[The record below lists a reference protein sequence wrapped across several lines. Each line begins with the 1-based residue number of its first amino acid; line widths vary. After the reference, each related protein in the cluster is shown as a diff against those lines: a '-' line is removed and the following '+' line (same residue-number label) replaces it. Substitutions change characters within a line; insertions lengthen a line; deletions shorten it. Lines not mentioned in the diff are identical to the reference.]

1 MLKQQLQQKLQQK
14 LSPQQIQV
22 IRLLEL
28 TTVEFEERVKQELV
42 ENPALDEGATQP
54 EEKDS
59 AAENDTFDN
68 ENGTNDSEDIS
79 LGDYYSEDDIPEYKL
94 EERRAKA
101 ERREEIPFSG
111 SSSFH
116 DYLLKQLGERN
127 LNAEQYKIAE
137 YIIGN
142 IDDDG
147 YLRRDLNA
155 ISNDIVFQTSIDIP
169 PEKLETYLKIIQE
182 FDPPGIGASNL
193 RECLMLQLRRKTQTR
208 AAELAYKILE
218 NCFEEFSKKHYD
230 KIIRQLDISE
240 KDLKSAIQ
248 EIITLNPKPGSQWS
262 DSAVDNNVQI
272 IPDFIVETQDGEIY
286 LTLNSGNIP
295 QLKVSR
301 NYTEMLEDYN
311 NNTENQTREK
321 RDALLF
327 VKQKLDAA
335 QWFIDAIHQRQQTML
350 RTMQVII
357 DLQRDFFLTGDELTL
372 KPMILKD
379 VAEKAGLDISTVS
392 RASNSKYVQTN
403 FGIFPL
409 KFFFGEA
416 VQNNSGEE
424 ISTREIRAL
433 LQSCIDNEDKKNPL
447 ADDKLC
453 ELLKEHGYTIARRTI
468 AKYREQ
474 LGIPVARLRKEI

>member
-54 EEKDS
+54 EEKDFT
-59 AAENDTFDN
+59 ADNDN
-68 ENGTNDSEDIS
+68 NDSEDIS

-94 EERRAKA
+94 EERRAKT

-116 DYLLKQLGERN
+116 DYLIKQLGERN

-169 PEKLETYLKIIQE
+169 PEKLETYLQIIQG

-193 RECLMLQLRRKTQTR
+193 RECLMLQLRRKVQTR
-208 AAELAYKILE
+208 EIELAYKVLE

-230 KIIRQLDISE
+230 KIIRQLNISE

-272 IPDFIVETQDGEIY
+272 TPDFIVETQDGEIY
-286 LTLNSGNIP
+286 LSLNSGNIP

-301 NYTEMLEDYN
+301 NYTEMFEDYN
-311 NNTENQTREK
+311 NNAENQTREK

-350 RTMQVII
+350 KTMQVII
-357 DLQRDFFLTGDELTL
+357 DLQRDFFLTGDELAL

-409 KFFFGEA
+409 RFFFGEA

-424 ISTREIRAL
+424 ISTREIRTL
-433 LQSCIDNEDKKNPL
+433 LQSCIDKEDKKNPL

-453 ELLKEHGYTIARRTI
+453 ELLKEQGYTIARRTV